1 MRRLS
6 KVSCTAVA
14 LLVLHVAVTPAARA
28 QTAPTVRAID
38 AAPFATGMVASPKG
52 DMVAWV
58 HNTEGRRSIWVAGGP
73 GYAARTL
80 ADFAQDDGQEVSQ
93 LAFSADGRM
102 LWFVR
107 GSGPNRAGENPNPT
121 SAPAGAEQ
129 AIWRVRL
136 DEPGAKPERIIAGS
150 TPSPAPQGDAML
162 FSRRGDVM
170 KLTFTNGKAEA
181 APLFE
186 MRGGANEFRWS
197 PDGSKVAFVSDRGT
211 HAFVGVFDTAKG
223 TLTWLAPST
232 DTDGSPVWSPDSR
245 RVAFLRQPYQK
256 RRMLFLAERT
266 AQPWSVHVADAT
278 TGTATEVFRAT
289 PGMGSAFWPMQA
301 ETQILWTADDRL
313 VFPWER
319 DGFLHLYSVP
329 AAGGAY
335 TQLDRGPHEVEYV
348 TLDARRTHVLFNS
361 NQGDRDRRHVWRV
374 KASGGEAAVAVT
386 GGPGIEWQPTALADG
401 SVAFLRSDARLPAH
415 ASIAVARGEGALAPP
430 RYLAPESMPAS
441 YPSQRLVV
449 PTVVDIKAADG
460 IESHAQL
467 FLPPAGQFS
476 GKRPAIIFLH
486 GGSRRQMLL
495 GWNYGAYYH
504 HAYAMNQALALRG
517 WVVLSLN
524 YRSGIGYGRDFREAL
539 NYGAGGASEYRDVEA
554 AARWLRARADVD
566 TAKVALW
573 GGSYGGYLTAM
584 GLTRNP
590 ELFAGGVDIHG
601 VHDWNVGIATFRTDY
616 NPLEDPAATALA
628 FKSSPLSQVQR
639 WKDPVLLIH
648 GDDDRN
654 VRFIETLT
662 LIEKLRA
669 QNVTVEQLVFP
680 DEIHGFLR
688 HESWMRAYEGA
699 LDFLDR
705 RVLRHN

>member
-1 MRRLS
+1 MS
-6 KVSCTAVA
+6 
-14 LLVLHVAVTPAARA
+14 
-28 QTAPTVRAID
+28 
-38 AAPFATGMVASPKG
+38 
-52 DMVAWV
+52 
-58 HNTEGRRSIWVAGGP
+58 
-73 GYAARTL
+73 
-80 ADFAQDDGQEVSQ
+80 
-93 LAFSADGRM
+93 
-102 LWFVR
+102 
-107 GSGPNRAGENPNPT
+107 
-121 SAPAGAEQ
+121 
-129 AIWRVRL
+129 
-136 DEPGAKPERIIAGS
+136 
-150 TPSPAPQGDAML
+150 
-162 FSRRGDVM
+162 
-170 KLTFTNGKAEA
+170 
-181 APLFE
+181 
-186 MRGGANEFRWS
+186 
-197 PDGSKVAFVSDRGT
+197 
-211 HAFVGVFDTAKG
+211 
-223 TLTWLAPST
+223 PST

-245 RVAFLRQPYQK
+245 RVAFVRQPYQK
-256 RRMLFLAERT
+256 RRMIFLAVRT
-266 AQPWSVHVADAT
+266 AQPWSIQVADVAT
-278 TGTATEVFRAT
+278 GEAREVFRAA
-289 PGMGSAFWPMQA
+289 PGTGSAFWPMQA
-301 ETQILWTADDRL
+301 ETQILWSADNRL

-319 DGFLHLYSVP
+319 DGFLHLYSV
-329 AAGGAY
+329 AANGGSY

-348 TLDARRTHVLFNS
+348 TLDRSGTHVLFNS

-374 KASGGEAAVAVT
+374 KAAGGEAATAIT
-386 GGPGIEWQPTALADG
+386 AGPSIEWLPTPLADG
-401 SVAFLRSDARLPAH
+401 SVAFLRSDARVPAH
-415 ASIAVARGEGALAPP
+415 ASIMPMTGSALAPA
-430 RYLAPESMPAS
+430 RFLAPQTMSAS
-441 YPSQRLVV
+441 YPSTQLVV
-449 PTVVDIKAADG
+449 PTSVEIKAADG

-495 GWNYGAYYH
+495 GWNYGSYYH

-539 NYGAGGASEYRDVEA
+539 NYGAGGAAEYGDVAA
-554 AARWLRARADVD
+554 AARWLRARGDVD
-566 TAKVALW
+566 TSKVALW

-590 ELFAGGVDIHG
+590 ELFAGGVDVHG

-639 WKDPVLLIH
+639 WKDPVLLVH

-669 QNVTVEQLVFP
+669 QKVPVEQLVLP

-688 HESWMRAYEGA
+688 HESWMRVFESA

-705 RVLRHN
+705 QVLRQK